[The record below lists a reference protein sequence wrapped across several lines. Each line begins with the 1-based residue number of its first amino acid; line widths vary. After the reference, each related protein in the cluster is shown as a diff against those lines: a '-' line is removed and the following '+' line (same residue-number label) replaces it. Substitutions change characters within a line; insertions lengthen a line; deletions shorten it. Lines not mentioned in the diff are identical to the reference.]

1 MKGGFPML
9 TIRETLRM
17 TCLAVAGI
25 TVAYCSND
33 EFEGNAPKGQTI
45 ITAGFEQPGAKTR
58 TSVGSSNEVLWMSG
72 DAFRLF
78 YTESTTAKTA
88 DFSTTQDQVAQATFT
103 TSPELAEEISSSYA
117 VYPAGYNPSLGSDDV
132 VTMTLPKSFTSN
144 SGHSDGPMY
153 ADASAGYNN
162 LQFKHLCGLLKLT
175 VTELP
180 TTAKQ
185 FVISAEQNLAGKATA
200 TLSDEEPVLAIT
212 DDSEASKNI
221 TVSINVAAETTTQTF
236 YIPIPVGNYTNLKA
250 EIKGDGGSTIATH
263 KAKVWPYV
271 TVTRANMLYATFG
284 FDLET
289 SASVGSGSISAAI
302 QEAAPKQ
309 DLSTQTSTTVLITG
323 NLDVSQE
330 SNATIEVPV
339 KTNSDIALTFE
350 KVPTNTSTT
359 PLTIKEADVATG
371 TVSAEESK
379 NVLTLSIPKTESSNQ
394 PSLVINTPNSTTELT
409 TTGSAATF
417 AEVTA
422 LTANNT
428 LVINQGVTITNLK
441 VKGGNIRIK
450 SGATVSTLTKE
461 WSGDNTVTV
470 YVEEGASCPNPLPT
484 GFVSK
489 STDLENVFENGGE
502 VTLSSNVELTKV
514 LVVNDGKD
522 VTLDLNGFSI
532 TPKSNTVL
540 TAESGCYNS
549 ALIVVRRGGKLT
561 INDSS
566 NGKGQLNTKNEIKP
580 GTTQPYVYAGI
591 LLVDYNED
599 KTATDKKATLVIN
612 GGSFKAP
619 WYTISGNGTQ
629 HGTDVTINGGQFVSI
644 EGPGIYHPQEGSL
657 TITGGEISGAECA
670 IELRSGTLNISG
682 GTFTSTADPATVEPN
697 GSGTTT
703 AGAALAVVQHTT
715 KKDINVTISGGTFN
729 GVYSLF
735 QKDIQNNNTDNVTMS
750 VTGGNFNGE
759 VYSQNCTTFVK
770 GGTFSDP
777 SVVTNYLAENA
788 NVKVVLHKNY
798 TGPGF
803 GLYNE
808 KNSGYGKG
816 ATIDVDLNNFTWNVA
831 DTPLFGSTGYES
843 QYFHLEKETTVTFK
857 NGTIQPK
864 DNGGKMMIQNYCN
877 LTLENVSVFGG
888 TNCSY
893 VVSNNNGKC
902 DINNSTITAKGDN
915 CAFDVYSFNKY
926 EGVTV
931 TITGSSVI
939 NGKVE
944 FGGNNNKQ
952 NGTLIVN
959 GGTLN
964 GNLVV
969 TEDYV
974 KEDKSNLQVN
984 GGTWGDYSGWSNYT
998 TSSYPPSNK

>member
-1 MKGGFPML
+1 ML
-9 TIRETLRM
+9 SIREILRM

-25 TVAYCSND
+25 AVAYCSND

-78 YTESTTAKTA
+78 YTESTTAKTV
-88 DFSTTQDQVAQATFT
+88 DFSTTQDKVAQATFT
-103 TSPELAEEISSSYA
+103 TSPALADDITSSYA
-117 VYPAGYNPSLGSDDV
+117 VYPAGYSPSLGSDDV
-132 VTMTLPKSFTSN
+132 VTMTLPKSFKSN

-153 ADASAGYNN
+153 ANASAGYNN

-185 FVISAEQNLAGKATA
+185 FVISADQNLAGTATA
-200 TLSDEEPVLAIT
+200 TLSDGDPVLAIT

-221 TVSINVAAETTTQTF
+221 TVSINVDAATTTQTF

-250 EIKGDGGSTIATH
+250 EIKDDGGSVISTH

-271 TVTRANMLYATFG
+271 TVTRAKMLYATFG
-284 FDLET
+284 FDLVT
-289 SASVGSGSISAAI
+289 SAEAGSASISEAI
-302 QEAAPKQ
+302 QAAAPKQ
-309 DLSTQTSTTVLITG
+309 DLSTQTSTTVLIEG

-330 SNATIEVPV
+330 LNATIQVPV
-339 KTNSDIALTFE
+339 KTNSDIALTF
-350 KVPTNTSTT
+350 KNVPTTTSTN
-359 PLTIKEADVATG
+359 PLTIEEAEVDTG
-371 TVSAEESK
+371 AEAAEESK
-379 NVLTLSIPKTESSNQ
+379 NVLTVSIPNTGDSNQ
-394 PSLVINTPNSTTELT
+394 PSLVINTPNSTTELAT
-409 TTGSAATF
+409 TEIAATF

-428 LVINQGVTITNLK
+428 LVINKGVTITNLK

-450 SGATVSTLTKE
+450 SGAEVSTLTKD
-461 WSGDNTVTV
+461 WIGDNKVTV
-470 YVEEGASCPNPLPT
+470 YVEDGATCPASLPE
-484 GFVSK
+484 GFVKK
-489 STDLENVFENGGE
+489 STDLENVFKNGGE

-514 LVVNDGKD
+514 LVVKEGIE

-599 KTATDKKATLVIN
+599 KTATNKKATLVIN

-657 TITGGEISGAECA
+657 TVTGGEITGAECA

-682 GTFTSTADPATVEPN
+682 GTFTSTADPHTVEPN

-703 AGAALAVVQHTT
+703 AGAALAVVQHNT

-750 VTGGNFNGE
+750 VTEGTFNGE
-759 VYSQNCTTFVK
+759 VYSQNCPAFITGGNFNHVSAVNYAAEGGNINVTLDADIEIKDAVRLKQDAQVDLNLNGHNVVNQTTVNDDETYVFYADKGTMTIRGDGKVQSLGGDSTVDGYRIAVFAAGTATFYLQGGSYYNYQK
-770 GGTFSDP
+770 TNAQLDLIYAIGNGKIYISGGTYESGCYGSYSNNVYKYWVLNKQNAAKENTVIQVTGGTFINFNPGNPNTDDDP
-777 SVVTNYLAENA
+777 SYVASGYKVQCDGIDVTDAHTILERKEY
-788 NVKVVLHKNY
+788 KVV
-798 TGPGF
+798 P
-803 GLYNE
+803 
-808 KNSGYGKG
+808 
-816 ATIDVDLNNFTWNVA
+816 NN
-831 DTPLFGSTGYES
+831 
-843 QYFHLEKETTVTFK
+843 
-857 NGTIQPK
+857 
-864 DNGGKMMIQNYCN
+864 
-877 LTLENVSVFGG
+877 
-888 TNCSY
+888 
-893 VVSNNNGKC
+893 
-902 DINNSTITAKGDN
+902 
-915 CAFDVYSFNKY
+915 
-926 EGVTV
+926 
-931 TITGSSVI
+931 
-939 NGKVE
+939 
-944 FGGNNNKQ
+944 
-952 NGTLIVN
+952 
-959 GGTLN
+959 
-964 GNLVV
+964 
-969 TEDYV
+969 
-974 KEDKSNLQVN
+974 
-984 GGTWGDYSGWSNYT
+984 
-998 TSSYPPSNK
+998 

>member
-1 MKGGFPML
+1 ML
-9 TIRETLRM
+9 TIRKTLRM
-17 TCLAVAGI
+17 ACLAMVGI
-25 TVAYCSND
+25 AVSYCSND
-33 EFEGNAPKGQTI
+33 EFEGNAPKGQTF

-78 YTESTTAKTA
+78 YTESATAKSA
-88 DFSTTQDQVAQATFT
+88 DFSTTEDKVAQATFT
-103 TSPELAEEISSSYA
+103 TTPALADEIAPSYA
-117 VYPAGYNPSLGSDDV
+117 VYPAGYNPSLGSGDV

-153 ADASAGYNN
+153 ANASAGYNS
-162 LQFKHLCGLLKLT
+162 LQFKHLCGLLKLI

-185 FVISAEQNLAGKATA
+185 FVISADQNLAGTATA
-200 TLSDEEPVLAIT
+200 TLSDGEPVLAIT
-212 DDSEASKNI
+212 GNSEASKNI
-221 TVSINVAAETTTQTF
+221 TVSINVEAATTTQTF

-250 EIKGDGGSTIATH
+250 EIKGDGGAAISTH

-271 TVTRANMLYATFG
+271 TVGRAKMLFATFG

-289 SASVGSGSISAAI
+289 SASAGSGSISSAI

-309 DLSTQTSTTVLITG
+309 DLSTQTSTTVLITDE
-323 NLDVSQE
+323 LDTNNSTN
-330 SNATIEVPV
+330 STIEVPV
-339 KTNSDIALTFE
+339 KTNSDIALTFDR
-350 KVPTNTSTT
+350 VPTNTSAT
-359 PLTIKEADVATG
+359 PLTIVEANLSSDAG
-371 TVSAEESK
+371 AAEVSK
-379 NVLTLSIPKTESSNQ
+379 NVLTVSIPDTETSNQ
-394 PSLVINTPNSTTELT
+394 PKLVITTPNSTTELA
-409 TTGSAATF
+409 TTGTAATF

-461 WSGDNTVTV
+461 WDGENTVTV
-470 YVEEGASCPNPLPT
+470 YVEDGASCPSPLPD

-489 STDLENVFENGGE
+489 STDLEKVFENGGE

-514 LVVNDGKD
+514 LVVNDGKA

-532 TPKSNTVL
+532 TPKSNTKL
-540 TAESGCYNS
+540 SAESGCYNS

-566 NGKGQLNTKNEIKP
+566 NGKGQLNAKNEIMP
-580 GTTQPYVYAGI
+580 GTTQPYVYADI

-599 KTATDKKATLVIN
+599 KTAVDKKATLVIN
-612 GGSFKAP
+612 GGTFKAP

-644 EGPGIYHPQEGSL
+644 DGPGIYHPQVGTL
-657 TITGGEISGAECA
+657 TVTKGEITGSETA
-670 IELRSGTLNISG
+670 IELRSGTLHISG
-682 GTFTSTADPATVEPN
+682 GTFSSTTDPATVAPN

-729 GVYSLF
+729 GVYGLF
-735 QKDIQNNNTDNVTMS
+735 QKDIQNNNTENVTMS
-750 VTGGNFNGE
+750 VTGGTFNGE
-759 VYSQNCTTFVK
+759 VYSQNCTAFVK

-777 SVVTNYLAENA
+777 GVVTNYLAQNA
-788 NVKVVLHKNY
+788 EVNVKLNKDY

-803 GLYNE
+803 GLYYG
-808 KNSGYGKG
+808 GYGKG
-816 ATIDVDLNNFTWNVA
+816 ATIVVDLNNKTWNVE

-843 QYFHLEKETTVTFK
+843 QYFHLEKDTEVTFK

-864 DNGGKMMIQNYCN
+864 DNGGKMMIQNYCD
-877 LTLENVSVFGG
+877 LTLENVSVIGG

-902 DINNSTITAKGDN
+902 DINNSTITATGDN

-926 EGVTV
+926 AGVTV
-931 TITGSSVI
+931 TINGSSVI

-944 FGGNNNKQ
+944 FGGNNNQQ

-969 TEDYV
+969 TDGYV
-974 KEDKSNLQVN
+974 KSDKSNLQVN
-984 GGTWGDYSGWSNYT
+984 GGTWGSYTGWETYK
-998 TSSYPPSNK
+998 TSSYKAE